1 MTLGMTIN
9 TNLESNM
16 TALINLGI
24 VLMPIIIM
32 GLALIIMGEW

>member
-1 MTLGMTIN
+1 MAKETEMQ
-9 TNLESNM
+9 
-16 TALINLGI
+16 ALINLGI

>member
-1 MTLGMTIN
+1 MTLGMTTS
-9 TNLESNM
+9 TNLENDM

-32 GLALIIMGEW
+32 GLALIIKGEF